1 MTNLRVKT
9 EELASYLHVSTITTA
24 TTTTNHTACTSASVH
39 LGTHPI
45 PAVKTLTSVR
55 QIPAYME
62 PVEMELT
69 CTLVI
74 VILGSQESAV
84 MSTLTSVPRHPVTTE
99 LLAMTS
105 LTDLLALASQASQA
119 FFVTS
124 TLMNVSLIRVKI
136 TDLVLI
142 K

>member
-1 MTNLRVKT
+1 
-9 EELASYLHVSTITTA
+9 
-24 TTTTNHTACTSASVH
+24 
-39 LGTHPI
+39 
-45 PAVKTLTSVR
+45 
-55 QIPAYME
+55 ME

-74 VILGSQESAV
+74 VILVTLMSTV

-105 LTDLLALASQASQA
+105 LTDLLALAFQALQA
-119 FFVTS
+119 YFVTLTS
-124 TLMNVSLIRVKI
+124 MSACHIHVKI
-136 TDLVLI
+136 AERVST